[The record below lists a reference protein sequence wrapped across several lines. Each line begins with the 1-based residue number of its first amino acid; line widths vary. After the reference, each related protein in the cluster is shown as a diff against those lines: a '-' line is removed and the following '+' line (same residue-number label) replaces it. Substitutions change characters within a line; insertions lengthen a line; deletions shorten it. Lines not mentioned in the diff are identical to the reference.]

1 MRLVAD
7 ESFHSIEAAISN
19 ERDIISK
26 ELIVEKE
33 SIRKRVNDTD
43 VGGEFRE
50 QISTLKLLL
59 IAYSKWLINEKI

>member
-59 IAYSKWLINEKI
+59 IAYSK